1 MYPLQLLD
9 SKFPNLS
16 CVIKDI
22 VSSVACVEKM
32 HRQKMRMRYVDII
45 QLLITTTTTI
55 LSGKVVYV
63 VDSRNQRDRESRVFQ
78 QCQLIANKMQNK
90 T

>member
-16 CVIKDI
+16 GVIKDI

-55 LSGKVVYV
+55 LRLSGKVVYV
-63 VDSRNQRDRESRVFQ
+63 VE
-78 QCQLIANKMQNK
+78 
-90 T
+90 